1 MWLPKSQDLLSA
13 CSDPLLLGQARQ
25 SSGIALTRKKKS
37 GSRWR
42 TQRAAGMMV
51 TGATGC
57 GDGAAPAHDFP
68 AGPDAPAQARDAES
82 TESSNLNN
90 PCSAMPV
97 KVQPDVPE
105 QTITT
110 ITTTIQTTITQ
121 VRGREKQVAPAVRG
135 WWMQRASCLHA
146 AGRITCTARN
156 LTAYM

>member
-1 MWLPKSQDLLSA
+1 MDGKESPHTAGD
-13 CSDPLLLGQARQ
+13 
-25 SSGIALTRKKKS
+25 
-37 GSRWR
+37 
-42 TQRAAGMMV
+42 AGMMV
-51 TGATGC
+51 TGAMGC

-97 KVQPDVPE
+97 KIQPDVPE

-121 VRGREKQVAPAVRG
+121 VRKR
-135 WWMQRASCLHA
+135 
-146 AGRITCTARN
+146 
-156 LTAYM
+156 